1 MNKKN
6 GYTLI
11 EVVVSLLLLSIIVMG
26 FFKTYNTISNLNERS
41 EKKRLAFQLCQETI
55 SKITEA
61 EIEDESNLLVIKKDE
76 LIDYNFRFY
85 SQYRFINEL
94 IIKKLALIVDGE
106 KIKDLFIYK
115 ILVSWQD
122 QSFEIYTVLGEGGS
136 SN

>member
-1 MNKKN
+1 
-6 GYTLI
+6 
-11 EVVVSLLLLSIIVMG
+11 MG